1 MAVGTAA
8 AIMGG
13 LGLASS
19 IFGGRKA
26 SSAANQAGQILS
38 TTANDEAAK
47 VAAESERGATGV
59 LGTGNAAAD
68 QSLATGSSNQQA
80 LIRSGEEGRDRILE
94 ALKGLEGYEGAGRGA
109 LERIV
114 AGLQPGG
121 EFSTKFDFNGTDFLN
136 DKGVQFRI
144 QQGRRALENS
154 AAAKGLIGGNVVR
167 ATEEFAQGV
176 ASDEF
181 GRAFDRASGTFQ
193 MNRNNTLNPLMALS
207 AAGQNAVGQRV
218 AGNTAAS
225 QIDLQGNTAG
235 ANAIAG
241 AVRDAGSFRTGAESE
256 AARLRQNGMLA
267 AAGLR
272 TDAASA
278 QAGAKVGSANA
289 WLSALQNGLGFG
301 SDILSGIRRS
311 NRASIPR
318 AGDNISIGGG
328 VSGG

>member
-1 MAVGTAA
+1 MAVGTTA

-19 IFGGRKA
+19 IFGGKKG
-26 SSAANQAGQILS
+26 STAANQAGAVMS
-38 TTANDEAAK
+38 NTANEEAAK

-68 QSLATGSSNQQA
+68 QSLATGSANQSA
-80 LIRSGEEGRDRILE
+80 LIKSGEEGRDRILK
-94 ALKGLEGYEGAGRGA
+94 ALEGLGIYENAGKQS
-109 LERIV
+109 LERIL
-114 AGLQPGG
+114 AGLGEGG
-121 EFSTKFDFNGTDFLN
+121 EFSTKFDFNGKDFLN

-144 QQGRRALENS
+144 QQGQKALANS

-176 ASDEF
+176 ASDEY
-181 GRAFDRASGTFQ
+181 GKAFDRSKGTFQ
-193 MNRNNTLNPLMALS
+193 MNRDNTLNPLMALS
-207 AAGQNAVGQRV
+207 QQGQNAVGQRV

-225 QIDLQGNTAG
+225 QVDMQGNTAG

-241 AVRDAGSFRTGAESE
+241 AVDSAGRFRTGAEAT
-256 AARLRQNGMLA
+256 AAQLRQNGMLA

-278 QAGAKVGSANA
+278 QAGAKVGSANS
-289 WLSALQNGLGFG
+289 WINALQQ
-301 SDILSGIRRS
+301 
-311 NRASIPR
+311 
-318 AGDNISIGGG
+318 G
-328 VSGG
+328 VGTLNDVFR